1 MPYKFATQQ
10 LDYSDYAS
18 GRVLYSLP
26 GHPAFPV
33 RLASEIFQRCLA
45 RRAAA
50 GHTQPVTL
58 YDPCCGG
65 AYHLCALAYGHW
77 RAIQAIVASD
87 VDAQAVQLAARNLS
101 LLTAEGMARRIRELR
116 ANLEDYGKESH
127 QAALQSAELLHEEV
141 VILAG
146 RQPIRTAVFQ
156 ASAFDSVAHMSHLRE
171 TRVDVVLTDI
181 PYGLQSAW
189 RLDNP
194 EQAKN
199 PAGAMLRALR
209 EILHAGSIVAIAAD
223 KQQKIADDGY
233 DRVERFQVGKRQVV
247 LLKPRL

>member
-10 LDYSDYAS
+10 TDHSDLAS

-33 RLASEIFQRCLA
+33 RLAGEIFQRCLA

-50 GHTQPVTL
+50 GQTQPVTL

-65 AYHLCALAYGHW
+65 AYHLSALAYGHW
-77 RAIQAIVASD
+77 HAIQAIVASD
-87 VDAQAVQLAARNLS
+87 VDAQAVQLAARNLG
-101 LLTAEGMARRIRELR
+101 LLTPDGLEKRIQELR
-116 ANLEDYGKESH
+116 ASYDEYGKESH
-127 QAALQSAELLHEEV
+127 RAALQSAETLHEEV
-141 VILAG
+141 VTLAG
-146 RQPIRTAVFQ
+146 QHPIRTLAFQ
-156 ASAFDSVAHMSHLRE
+156 ASAFDTPALMAHLRE

-189 RLDNP
+189 HLDNP
-194 EQAKN
+194 EQAQN

-209 EILHAGSIVAIAAD
+209 EFLHAGSIVAVAAD

-233 DRVERFQVGKRQVV
+233 DRVERFQIGKRQVV
-247 LLKPRL
+247 LLKPRR